1 MEQWWAVMAQ
11 HGISHPGRTAL
22 TPNRCLLDTTQ
33 PPKSATPPRD
43 QTPATTDPLFGAAFE
58 TRTQEEADL
67 AATMQSQ
74 GKGGQE
80 IQAALDDLRAK
91 KGSLVASG
99 GSLPTPR
106 DSVAGGV
113 PTGKPEAAPRAHR
126 IMQSALLRQD
136 NAAHILARNGY
147 RVERQP
153 KVIES
158 DRLKP
163 SAAPDFRVGPNI
175 FDAYCPTTANLENIR
190 DTLSDKAGDG
200 QEAGNGQA
208 YRIVLNLQGSSATPD
223 DIIALL
229 KRKPV
234 EHLQELLII
243 DHNGNII
250 HPDLS

>member
-1 MEQWWAVMAQ
+1 M
-11 HGISHPGRTAL
+11 
-22 TPNRCLLDTTQ
+22 DTTQ
-33 PPKSATPPRD
+33 SPKSATPPRD
-43 QTPATTDPLFGAAFE
+43 QTPATTEPPSGAAFE
-58 TRTQEEADL
+58 TRTQEEANL
-67 AATMQSQ
+67 VATMQAQ

-106 DSVAGGV
+106 DGIVGGV
-113 PTGKPEAAPRAHR
+113 PTGEAEAAPRAHH
-126 IMQSALLRQD
+126 IMQGAILRQD

-153 KVIES
+153 KIAES
-158 DRLKP
+158 DRLRP
-163 SAAPDFRVGPNI
+163 GAAPDFRVGPNI

-190 DTLSDKAGDG
+190 DTLSDKVGDG

-208 YRIVLNLQGSSATPD
+208 YRIILNLQGSSAIPD

-234 EHLQELLII
+234 EHLQELFII
-243 DHNGNII
+243 DHNGNIT